1 MIDTRNVSIEKRRVR
16 HARITVTPDLQVRL
30 VVPLRTT
37 RAEIDALIERKSKW
51 IQKQLDRFK
60 KRDSEEI
67 KLDHDEILLLG
78 EIYRFQRRPELNG
91 RSVVDAG
98 ERTVSSGRNLLA
110 DGALER
116 WYIDRARRLIAG
128 RLAHFSR
135 EHGFDYGK
143 VSIRDQKTRWGSC
156 SAKKNLS
163 FSWRLV
169 QLPPDILDYVVVH
182 ELVHTNVLNHSKAFW
197 AEVGSICPDYKQAV
211 EQLRRC
217 HPGRQPLQADS
228 RGGGAQ

>member
-1 MIDTRNVSIEKRRVR
+1 MIDTKNVSIEKRRVR
-16 HARITVTPDLQVRL
+16 HARITVSPDLQVKL
-30 VVPLRTT
+30 VVPLRTS

-51 IQKQLDRFK
+51 IQKQLDHFK
-60 KRDSEEI
+60 KRDSEAV
-67 KLDHDEILLLG
+67 KLDHDEIQLLG
-78 EIYRFQRRPELNG
+78 ELFRFRLRPELNG
-91 RSVVDAG
+91 RTVVDAG

-116 WYIDRARRLIAG
+116 WYRDRARRLIAG

-135 EHGFDYGK
+135 EHGFEYGK

-163 FSWRLV
+163 FSWRLI

-182 ELVHTNVLNHSKAFW
+182 ELVHTRVLNHSKAFW

-211 EQLRRC
+211 EQLKHR

-228 RGGGAQ
+228 KSGGAQ